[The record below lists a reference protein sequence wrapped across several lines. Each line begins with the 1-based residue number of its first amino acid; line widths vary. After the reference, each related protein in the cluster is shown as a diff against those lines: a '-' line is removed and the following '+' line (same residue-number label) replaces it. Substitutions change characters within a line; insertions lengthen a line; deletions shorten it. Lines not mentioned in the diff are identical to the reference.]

1 MSKMQLRNVL
11 MLNIYNLMYLV
22 GNLKLKVLLTQK
34 YFPFILDADSFYKL
48 FMLSS
53 LLKVAEQ
60 SRDTLYQMK
69 LPVKNIEGTSKVQ

>member
-22 GNLKLKVLLTQK
+22 ENLKLKVLLTQK

-53 LLKVAEQ
+53 LLKGLLQNSPEIH
-60 SRDTLYQMK
+60 YIK
-69 LPVKNIEGTSKVQ
+69 